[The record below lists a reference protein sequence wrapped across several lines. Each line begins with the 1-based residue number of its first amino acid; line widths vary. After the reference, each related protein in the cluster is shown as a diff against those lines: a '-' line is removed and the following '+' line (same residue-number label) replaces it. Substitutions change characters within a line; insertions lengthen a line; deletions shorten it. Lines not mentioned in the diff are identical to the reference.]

1 MKAHFTFHAYT
12 RTKLLVI
19 HAAACG
25 SARFKFNV
33 IVVSNVYFSAG
44 LFLHT
49 VRFIDYFRQFA
60 PLRLSIFTVSNASA
74 LFFAWQ
80 AFFDFKKSSCE

>member
-1 MKAHFTFHAYT
+1 MLHA
-12 RTKLLVI
+12 R
-19 HAAACG
+19 G

-80 AFFDFKKSSCE
+80 AFFSILENHLVSNARAFCVLIIIS